1 MPVLVKGILTR
12 EDGKV
17 LVSYSDIYIYRLYH
31 KYIIKTFLMIF
42 SALKA
47 IEAGVDGI
55 VVSNHGD
62 RQLDYSPATITV
74 LEEVKPIKAFA

>member
-1 MPVLVKGILTR
+1 MI
-12 EDGKV
+12 
-17 LVSYSDIYIYRLYH
+17 
-31 KYIIKTFLMIF
+31 FLMIF

-55 VVSNHGD
+55 VVSNHGA

-74 LEEVKPIKAFA
+74 LEEVKNPSKLLRKTKLILLYEHNGLLFETADCSCCWWEGTGFA